1 MTSPDLSPLAL
12 QVWRR
17 NFEVWLVTWRTAFVG
32 LAEPIFTF
40 LAFGVGLGAVTKEV
54 PWDGR
59 VVEYAAF
66 VAPGVVAM
74 GVMFQAFFEC
84 LYGAYIRMYYQRTFD
99 AITAT
104 PASMDDVVL
113 GEALW
118 GMTRGALGALTTLLV
133 VLAFG
138 HAHTPW
144 VLLAVPLAA
153 AGGFFFGCFGLCFTG
168 IVKDIESINY
178 PLHLLGVPMYLF
190 GGLFFPLDAMP
201 TWIRAVS
208 YLNPMFHLC
217 DALRRLFL
225 VGPDLRVALVFAGLL
240 VASVPLLLLAM
251 RLMRR
256 RLVR

>member
-1 MTSPDLSPLAL
+1 VIRPDVSTLAL

-54 PWDGR
+54 PWNGAA
-59 VVEYAAF
+59 VPYAAF

-84 LYGAYIRMYYQRTFD
+84 LYGAYIRMVYQRTFD
-99 AITAT
+99 GITAT
-104 PASMDDVVL
+104 PASLDDVVL

-118 GMTRGALGALTTLLV
+118 GMTRGLLGAVTTLV
-133 VLAFG
+133 VVFAFG
-138 HAHTPW
+138 HARTPW
-144 VLLAVPLAA
+144 VLLAIPLAA
-153 AGGFFFGCFGLCFTG
+153 AGGFFFGCAGLCFTG

-190 GGLFFPLDAMP
+190 GGLFFPIESMP
-201 TWIRAVS
+201 AWVRAAS
-208 YLNPMFHLC
+208 MLNPMYHLC

-225 VGPDLRVALVFAGLL
+225 EGPDARVALAFAGL
-240 VASVPLLLLAM
+240 VACSVPLLLLAM
-251 RLMRR
+251 ALMRR